1 MSLCYSQN
9 WSSFPLGAV
18 TTIPGWSL
26 NLDESQFINFAQNA
40 NWGNAEGISIN
51 NGASFTGLYE
61 GTVFSGNSVST
72 VQFALS
78 AGSVGDILANAS
90 ETDGYVVEVSP
101 GYISI
106 VTYPSG
112 ASENAQV
119 PGGTVNWSNFTVSVE
134 TTATDVMVY
143 LNSELTPILDIQD
156 SQYRTGQFWVSNEGF
171 TAWIGAVSFSSQQ
184 CLAPTATMTAT
195 WTPTS
200 SPTPTFTVTPVT
212 TPSSPTGFY
221 VIRENG
227 FSFLKWNR
235 VYVDINNN
243 PTTIAGYKVYRTQQT
258 NSYGFIFIGLV
269 STLDVDGFVDTC
281 FVDHFTSDPVTY
293 QVVAVGLQG
302 SLSLPAT
309 ATATRW
315 SNIEN
320 P

>member
-1 MSLCYSQN
+1 M
-9 WSSFPLGAV
+9 
-18 TTIPGWSL
+18 
-26 NLDESQFINFAQNA
+26 
-40 NWGNAEGISIN
+40 
-51 NGASFTGLYE
+51 
-61 GTVFSGNSVST
+61 ST

-78 AGSVGDILANAS
+78 TGSVGDILANAS